1 MSTQD
6 NYQVPNDSGRLLLNR
21 MRPLRR
27 KVASIKRQGLLA
39 RLEQQKD
46 THLSII
52 HAPAGYGKTA
62 LLAQYFEQLQTQNQ
76 HCGWLTLD
84 SSDDDP
90 VQFLAYLIASL
101 DSTTLIPKDIL
112 DAAFNGFHGLEEN
125 ETFNLIVNC
134 LSGFQTPVYI
144 LLDDYHLL
152 QTGPSQR
159 CVQKLIELTFENTH
173 FIITSREVPTA
184 LKGRLQVSGSYFE
197 LTASDLALTK
207 KETIEL
213 LGLSKRINITDEL
226 IGLLHEKTEGWAAAI
241 EFAKNWSNKNTEID
255 INSFINQ
262 STDFSTFVMTEIFN
276 RLSDDLQ
283 GLMVNTSIVSQFD
296 GDIINVVCARND
308 GWQVLEKLFQL
319 DLIIPLDEASVS
331 YRYHHLLTVFLQ
343 NRFRKKHDNDKSDL
357 HKLTSEWYLATD
369 NHAESIRH
377 AIACND
383 PEHLASVT
391 ERSGGWR
398 FVLDGR
404 ISTLT
409 SILELLPLETIQNYP
424 KTYLGYIMLVAK
436 HGNVSEAS
444 VEFNKF
450 RDITHG
456 FTILNGS
463 PLPPFFAVEANVAEF
478 FLDAI
483 GDRPQTQQCIARMES
498 ALKGIDKKDH
508 LLQANLLNYLSYGY
522 FDYGSYEKA
531 FNAGE
536 GAIFHYKELRS
547 IYGENFLYFHLGK
560 ICLAQGRL
568 RDAEQLYDEGYQLAV
583 NNFGIDSDMAA
594 IAAAHLAEI
603 AYEKSEFEQAQT
615 YLSVALPRI
624 EQSEAWFDVYIS
636 AYLTAANIARIQENA
651 GAAMKVLIDAFR
663 TGKRRKIH
671 RLRIFSICQQA
682 RIFVRE
688 GRLQRVGWIINRLQ
702 FESFLNPTTENEF
715 ISHRV
720 IEEIGLTTAYYFIQ
734 SERPL
739 DAIKVIDS
747 LLTTA
752 KRNNCRRSLIS
763 LFILLSLA
771 YFKLGKQKLALT
783 RLNDAVSHAMFE
795 GFKRPF
801 LVYGEDQRVILELAL
816 SNNQLFPINRLK
828 RSFLVELL
836 NMIDQENRY
845 RERHSPSLLTF
856 SEREI
861 VKYIY
866 DGYSNKEIA
875 RSRNCSE
882 NTVKFHLKNIFLKFG
897 VKNRKALA
905 RIAWEHI
912 EGKN

>member
-1 MSTQD
+1 MIIQD
-6 NYQVPNDSGRLLLNR
+6 NYQMPNDSGRLLLNR

-27 KVASIKRQGLLA
+27 NIASIKRQSLLE

-62 LLAQYFEQLQTQNQ
+62 LLTQYYEQLQTRNQ

-125 ETFNLIVNC
+125 ETFNIIVNC

-152 QTGPSQR
+152 QASPSQR
-159 CVQKLIELTFENTH
+159 RVQKLIELTLENTH
-173 FIITSREVPTA
+173 FIISSREVPTS

-207 KETIEL
+207 SETIEL
-213 LGLSKRINITDEL
+213 LGLSRQINITDEL
-226 IGLLHEKTEGWAAAI
+226 VSLLHEKTEGWAAAI
-241 EFAKNWSNKNTEID
+241 EFAKNWLTKNTEID
-255 INSFINQ
+255 VNSFINQ

-276 RLSDDLQ
+276 QLPVDLQ
-283 GLMVNTSIVSQFD
+283 GVMVDTSIVSQFD

-308 GWQVLEKLFQL
+308 GWQVLEKLFQH
-319 DLIIPLDEASVS
+319 DLIIPLDEASTS
-331 YRYHHLLTVFLQ
+331 YRYHHLLTVFLL
-343 NRFRKKHDNDKSDL
+343 NRFRKKSDKDKSEL
-357 HKLTSEWYLATD
+357 HKLASEWYLATD
-369 NHAESIRH
+369 NSAESIRH
-377 AIACND
+377 AIACSD
-383 PEHLASVT
+383 PEFLASVT

-409 SILELLPLETIQNYP
+409 SILEVLPLKTFQNYP
-424 KTYLGYIMLVAK
+424 RTYLGYIMLIAK
-436 HGNVSEAS
+436 HGNVHEAS
-444 VEFNKF
+444 VEFNNF
-450 RDITHG
+450 RDNTHG
-456 FTILNGS
+456 FTILNES
-463 PLPPFFAVEANVAEF
+463 PLPSFFAVEANVVEF
-478 FLDAI
+478 FLGGI
-483 GDRPQTQQCIARMES
+483 GDRPQTPQYIARMES
-498 ALKGIDKKDH
+498 ALKGIDKQDH
-508 LLQANLLNYLSYGY
+508 LLQANMLNYLSFGY
-522 FDYGSYEKA
+522 FDYGSFEKA

-536 GAIFHYKELRS
+536 DAIFHYKELRS

-568 RDAEQLYDEGYQLAV
+568 RDAEQIYNEGYRLAV
-583 NNFGIDSDMAA
+583 NNFGTDSDMAA
-594 IAAAHLAEI
+594 IAAAHLAEV

-615 YLSVALPRI
+615 YLAIAFPRI
-624 EQSEAWFDVYIS
+624 EQSEAWFDVYLS
-636 AYLTAANIARIQENA
+636 AYLTAANIAGIQEGA

-682 RIFVRE
+682 RIFIRE
-688 GRLQRVGWIINRLQ
+688 GRLQRAGWIINRLQ
-702 FESFLNPTTENEF
+702 FESFINPTTENEF

-720 IEEIGLTTAYYFIQ
+720 IEEIGSTTAYYFTQ
-734 SERPL
+734 NERPL

-747 LLTTA
+747 LLKTA
-752 KRNNCRRSLIS
+752 KRNNGRRGLIS
-763 LFILLSLA
+763 LYILLSLA
-771 YFKLGKQKLALT
+771 YFKLGKQKPALT
-783 RLNDAVSHAMFE
+783 RLNDAVSHAIFE

-801 LVYGEDQRVILELAL
+801 LEYGKDQRVILELAL

-828 RSFLVELL
+828 RSFLAELI
-836 NMIDQENRY
+836 NMIDLENRN
-845 RERHSPSLLTF
+845 RERHSPGVLTF
-856 SEREI
+856 REREI

-866 DGYSNKEIA
+866 NGYSNKEIA

-912 EGKN
+912 DM